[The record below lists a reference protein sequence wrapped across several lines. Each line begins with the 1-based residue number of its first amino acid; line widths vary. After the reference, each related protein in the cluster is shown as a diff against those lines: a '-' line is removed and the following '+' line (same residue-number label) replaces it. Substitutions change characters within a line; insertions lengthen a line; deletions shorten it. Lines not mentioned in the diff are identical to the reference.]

1 MERTEAI
8 GTGSHDMKCPF
19 CNHIE
24 DKVVD
29 SRESRD
35 GDAIRRRRQCLGCER
50 RFTTYERIDEVPYM
64 VIKKDGRREK
74 FDRQKVLAGLLKACE
89 KRPVSMGK
97 LAELVDQVE
106 AKVTDSPDREIS
118 TTEIGEMLIEALR
131 DLDKIAYVRFAS
143 VYRDF
148 QDEEAF
154 FNELKNLMRH
164 KLP

>member
-1 MERTEAI
+1 VN
-8 GTGSHDMKCPF
+8 CPF
-19 CNHIE
+19 CGHLH

-29 SRESRD
+29 SRESKE
-35 GDAIRRRRQCLGCER
+35 GDAIRRRRQCLSCER

-89 KRPVSMGK
+89 KRPVSMSR
-97 LAELVDQVE
+97 LSELVDRVE
-106 AKVTDSPDREIS
+106 SGVIDSLDREIP
-118 TTEIGEMLIEALR
+118 TTEIGEILMEGLR

-154 FNELKNLMRH
+154 FNELKNLMRQ
-164 KLP
+164 KGS

>member
-1 MERTEAI
+1 MN
-8 GTGSHDMKCPF
+8 CPF
-19 CNHIE
+19 CGHLH

-29 SRESRD
+29 SRESKE
-35 GDAIRRRRQCLGCER
+35 GDAIRRRRQCLACER

-89 KRPVSMGK
+89 KRPVGMSR
-97 LAELVDQVE
+97 LAELVNQVE
-106 AKVTDSPDREIS
+106 SKVIDSQDREIP
-118 TTEIGEMLIEALR
+118 TTEIGEILMEGLR
-131 DLDKIAYVRFAS
+131 ELDKIAYVRFAS

-154 FNELKNLMRH
+154 FNELKNLMRQ
-164 KLP
+164 KGS

>member
-1 MERTEAI
+1 L
-8 GTGSHDMKCPF
+8 
-19 CNHIE
+19 E

-29 SRESRD
+29 SRESKE
-35 GDAIRRRRQCLGCER
+35 GDAIRRRRECLACER

-64 VIKKDGRREK
+64 AVKKDGRREK

-97 LAELVDQVE
+97 LADLVNQVE
-106 AKVTDSPDREIS
+106 SRVSDSPDREIS
-118 TTEIGEMLIEALR
+118 TTEIGEFLMESLR
-131 DLDKIAYVRFAS
+131 ELDKIAYVRFAS

-148 QDEEAF
+148 QDEQAF
-154 FNELKNLMRH
+154 FNELKNLMRR